1 MAAPLMPARDTAA
14 VPLITARAVSHFY
27 GHGALRKQILHDIDL
42 AIEPGEIVIM
52 TGPSGSGKTTL
63 LTLIGALRS
72 AQQGS
77 LQVLGHELRDAGEE
91 QLIAVRRSI
100 GYIFQSHNLM
110 RSLNAQE
117 NVELGLEIQPLSPS
131 ERRERARAA
140 LESVGLGD
148 RRHHFP
154 DQMSGGQKQRVAIAR
169 ALAPQPKLILA
180 DEPTASLDKQ
190 SGRDVVDLMN
200 DLARRQRCSVLLVT
214 HDNRILDIAD
224 RIVHLED
231 GRLQSFAAAVSTDA
245 QRMLDAL
252 VHTTRE
258 NDIAERV
265 QGLADEAFATF
276 LAQVTQEFE
285 QLLRVMQLSGS
296 DAFESMLEQVL
307 EAFTLRIGRMLK
319 ADRAT
324 LFVVDREH
332 GFLWSKVADQAG
344 LIKLAIGQGIA
355 GRVAATGEVM
365 NVADAYQEPLFNRRI
380 DDESGYR
387 TRTMLCMP
395 VKDAAGTTF
404 AVMQLL
410 NKADGALF
418 DSSDEK
424 HFAHVAGRMGVILQA
439 WAQMARR
446 AVVEPPEEA
455 A

>member
-1 MAAPLMPARDTAA
+1 
-14 VPLITARAVSHFY
+14 
-27 GHGALRKQILHDIDL
+27 
-42 AIEPGEIVIM
+42 
-52 TGPSGSGKTTL
+52 
-63 LTLIGALRS
+63 
-72 AQQGS
+72 
-77 LQVLGHELRDAGEE
+77 
-91 QLIAVRRSI
+91 
-100 GYIFQSHNLM
+100 
-110 RSLNAQE
+110 
-117 NVELGLEIQPLSPS
+117 
-131 ERRERARAA
+131 
-140 LESVGLGD
+140 
-148 RRHHFP
+148 
-154 DQMSGGQKQRVAIAR
+154 
-169 ALAPQPKLILA
+169 
-180 DEPTASLDKQ
+180 
-190 SGRDVVDLMN
+190 
-200 DLARRQRCSVLLVT
+200 
-214 HDNRILDIAD
+214 
-224 RIVHLED
+224 
-231 GRLQSFAAAVSTDA
+231 
-245 QRMLDAL
+245 
-252 VHTTRE
+252 
-258 NDIAERV
+258 
-265 QGLADEAFATF
+265 
-276 LAQVTQEFE
+276 
-285 QLLRVMQLSGS
+285 
-296 DAFESMLEQVL
+296 
-307 EAFTLRIGRMLK
+307 MLK

-418 DSSDEK
+418 DTNDEK